1 MVSRRENKK
10 MIKEINKIDYPCA
23 GRHNNIEA
31 SVVYDSNAKWYY
43 ILVAPQVLEN
53 KGSFTMVSTVPTECN
68 RYLLREVNRRTKKR
82 DAEANKNFLEMVSTL
97 VSITTKKFNL
107 TVL

>member
-1 MVSRRENKK
+1 MV
-10 MIKEINKIDYPCA
+10 KEINKLDYPCN
-23 GRHNNIEA
+23 GSHNNIEA
-31 SVVYDSNAKWYY
+31 RVVYDSSTKWYY

-68 RYLLREVNRRTKKR
+68 RYLLRKVNRRTKKR
-82 DAEANKNFLEMVSTL
+82 DAEANKDFISMVSTL

>member
-1 MVSRRENKK
+1 

-31 SVVYDSNAKWYY
+31 SVVYNTNTKSYY
-43 ILVAPQVLEN
+43 VFIAPQVLEN

-107 TVL
+107 SVL

>member
-1 MVSRRENKK
+1 MT
-10 MIKEINKIDYPCA
+10 KEINKIDYPCA
-23 GRHNNIEA
+23 GSHNNVEA
-31 SVVYDSNAKWYY
+31 RVVYDSNTKWYY

-68 RYLLREVNRRTKKR
+68 RYLLRKVNRRTKKR
-82 DAEANKNFLEMVSTL
+82 DAEANKDFISLVSTL

>member
-1 MVSRRENKK
+1 MV
-10 MIKEINKIDYPCA
+10 KEINKIDYPCA
-23 GRHNNIEA
+23 GSHNNVEA
-31 SVVYDSNAKWYY
+31 SVVYDSNTKWYY

-53 KGSFTMVSTVPTECN
+53 KGGCTMVSTVPTECG

-82 DAEANKNFLEMVSTL
+82 DAEANKNFLDMVSTL

>member
-1 MVSRRENKK
+1 
-10 MIKEINKIDYPCA
+10 MIKEVNKIDYPCA
-23 GRHNNIEA
+23 GSHNNIEA
-31 SVVYDSNAKWYY
+31 SVVYDSNTKWYY

-53 KGSFTMVSTVPTECN
+53 KGSYTMATTVPTECSK
-68 RYLLREVNRRTKKR
+68 YLLSEVNRRTKKR